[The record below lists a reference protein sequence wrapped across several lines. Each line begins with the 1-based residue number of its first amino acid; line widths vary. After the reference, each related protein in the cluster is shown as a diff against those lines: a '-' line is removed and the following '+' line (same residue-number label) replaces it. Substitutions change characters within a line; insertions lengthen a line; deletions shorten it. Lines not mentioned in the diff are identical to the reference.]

1 MLEHPN
7 YKLYCDRSIIIDW
20 TVQNNRLDIAIFDKA
35 IKEAYLTDVAI
46 RNSHKL
52 HSTITEK
59 LQKYTNLKVE
69 EIIIWQSTTPYSII
83 STTHNAYYS
92 TQITQKYETA

>member
-1 MLEHPN
+1 M
-7 YKLYCDRSIIIDW
+7 
-20 TVQNNRLDIAIFDKA
+20 DITIFDKV

-46 RNSHKL
+46 PNSHNF

-69 EIIIWQSTTPYSII
+69 EIIIWQSARPL
-83 STTHNAYYS
+83 
-92 TQITQKYETA
+92 